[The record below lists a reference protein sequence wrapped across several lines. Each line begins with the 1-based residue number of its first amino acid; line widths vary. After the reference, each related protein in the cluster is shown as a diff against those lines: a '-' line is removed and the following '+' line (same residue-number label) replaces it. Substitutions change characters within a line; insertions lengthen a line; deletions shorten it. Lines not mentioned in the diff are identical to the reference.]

1 MNKIFD
7 GISVSEFEGLVEQ
20 FIECEDPFAMS
31 LEAFDEAVHLELDEM
46 TNFQVELTGTIK
58 NGKIVFDRPRNA
70 PILVYDN
77 KVIIGGLHLIVN
89 LRDGESKNGAVRH
102 DYDATPNINAFA
114 TA

>member
-7 GISVSEFEGLVEQ
+7 GILASEFDELVNQ

-31 LEAFDEAVHLELDEM
+31 LEAFDEAVHLELNEM

-58 NGKIVFDRPRNA
+58 NGQIIFDHPRNA

-77 KVIIGGLHLIVN
+77 KVVIGGLHLVVN
-89 LRDGESKNGAVRH
+89 LRNEDAKNGTLSALI
-102 DYDATPNINAFA
+102 PS
-114 TA
+114 